1 MRIKVVE
8 LLDNIT
14 AAAVDQDVDKLLAL
28 KSKLEGV
35 NRYIQSP
42 NVSPWA
48 FIQIVEDSET
58 SSRRGSRRGPVD
70 VGEVLAGHW
79 TWYGI

>member
-14 AAAVDQDVDKLLAL
+14 AAAVDLDVDKLLAL

-35 NRYIQSP
+35 NQYIQSP
-42 NVSPWA
+42 NVQP
-48 FIQIVEDSET
+48 
-58 SSRRGSRRGPVD
+58 
-70 VGEVLAGHW
+70 L
-79 TWYGI
+79 GIYPDCR